1 MLPAG
6 CEGLRV
12 RRMTVWWTFRRPFR
26 GRPVSRQ
33 LRRNALHDLT
43 PIVPAT
49 AYHRR
54 SYLERYSRYNAEH
67 GTAIVIRKTKYLNNM
82 VEQDHRGV
90 KRLTRPMLGF
100 KAFDAAQSTL
110 TGIEL
115 MHMLRKGQL
124 TGGREQGRSTAEQF
138 YALAA

>member
-1 MLPAG
+1 MQELLFERGIDVSHEAIRQWCRKFG
-6 CEGLRV
+6 QDYANRLR
-12 RRMTVWWTFRRPFR
+12 RRRPQP
-26 GRPVSRQ
+26 G
-33 LRRNALHDLT
+33 DKW
-43 PIVPAT
+43 
-49 AYHRR
+49 Y
-54 SYLERYSRYNAEH
+54 
-67 GTAIVIRKTKYLNNM
+67 

-90 KRLTRPMLGF
+90 KRIPRPMLGF

-124 TGGREQGRSTAEQF
+124 TGGREQGRSAVEQF